1 MTQNDT
7 TDWFDPETSTFG
19 DRVAG
24 AREAAG
30 MTQEMLAKRLGVKLE
45 TLQRWEDDMSEPR
58 ANRLSMMS
66 GLLNVSMRW
75 LISGEGDGVEVDV
88 DKTSGPDDLEEVLA
102 EIVDL
107 KSRALRTA
115 NRLGAL
121 EKRLR
126 KWSEL

>member
-1 MTQNDT
+1 MSDEMTK
-7 TDWFDPETSTFG
+7 DWFDPETSTFG

-30 MTQEMLAKRLGVKLE
+30 MTQKQLAKRLGVKLV
-45 TLQRWEDDMSEPR
+45 TLQNWENDMAEPR
-58 ANRLSMMS
+58 ANRLSMLAGMV
-66 GLLNVSMRW
+66 NVSMMW
-75 LISGEGDGVEVDV
+75 LLDGTGEGVEPVMSETRE
-88 DKTSGPDDLEEVLA
+88 DKDMNEILA

-121 EKRLR
+121 EMKLR
-126 KWSEL
+126 SWVD